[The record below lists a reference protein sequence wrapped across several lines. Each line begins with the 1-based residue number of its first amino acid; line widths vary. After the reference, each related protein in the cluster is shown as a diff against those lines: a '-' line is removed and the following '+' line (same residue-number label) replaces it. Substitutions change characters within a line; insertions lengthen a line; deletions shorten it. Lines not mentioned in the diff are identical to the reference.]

1 VTRRALD
8 GVQTRSNRM
17 LSTNSDNSR
26 HDGRFRSFIRHMD
39 SWKRRFWARRWVVAL
54 LVLSGVALPASATAA
69 GTIPDTKLG
78 WSSCLWPAGK
88 TITVAVDPAFPLP
101 SSAAS
106 DRLNEAIVRWD
117 GVLRTSRRG
126 GDVIRVADG
135 PADIVIQ
142 YRALEGSDTTEVLGE
157 TYLERTGDTGFTTN
171 IGVCPDRKPVAYG
184 MQAVQIRVAPRNDWY
199 AGDDNSTSSWQNCA
213 GSTFRAV
220 NGGLCAAQVDIAS
233 TMTHELGHA
242 LVFYHPQ
249 TLDQID
255 NIPVTRS
262 DSASAQAKCVE
273 ASGEFDPQATMC
285 SGQGQWRAEQRTL
298 ETWDIETMHRAYDQ

>member
-1 VTRRALD
+1 MDPSRR
-8 GVQTRSNRM
+8 RSA
-17 LSTNSDNSR
+17 
-26 HDGRFRSFIRHMD
+26 
-39 SWKRRFWARRWVVAL
+39 ARKWVVAF
-54 LVLSGVALPASATAA
+54 LVLAGLALPVSAASA

-88 TITVAVDPAFPLP
+88 TITVAADPAFPLP
-101 SSAAS
+101 AGAS

-126 GDVIRVADG
+126 GDVVRIGDG
-135 PADIVIQ
+135 AADIVVQ
-142 YRALEGSDTTEVLGE
+142 YRALEGTDTSEVLGE
-157 TYLERTGDTGFTTN
+157 TYLERAGDPGFTTN
-171 IGVCPDRKPVAYG
+171 IGVCPDRRPASFG
-184 MQAVQIRVAPRNDWY
+184 MQAVQIRIAPRNDWFT
-199 AGDDNSTSSWQNCA
+199 GDDNSTTNWQNCG
-213 GSTFRAV
+213 GSTFRAF
-220 NGGLCAAQVDIAS
+220 NPGLCTPTVDFGS

-255 NIPVTRS
+255 NIPVNRA
-262 DSASAQAKCVE
+262 DSASTQAKCVE
-273 ASGEFDPQATMC
+273 ASGEFPPQATMC

>member
-1 VTRRALD
+1 MT
-8 GVQTRSNRM
+8 NRI
-17 LSTNSDNSR
+17 LSTKTDNSR
-26 HDGRFRSFIRHMD
+26 HDGTFRSFIRRMD
-39 SWKRRFWARRWVVAL
+39 SWRRRLRARRWLVAF
-54 LVLSGVALPASATAA
+54 LVLTGVTLPASAASA

-88 TITVAVDPAFPLP
+88 TVTVAVDPAYPLP
-101 SSAAS
+101 STTAS

-126 GDVIRVADG
+126 GDLVRVADG
-135 PADIVIQ
+135 AAADILVQ
-142 YRALEGSDTTEVLGE
+142 YRALDGSDTNEVLGE

-171 IGVCPDRKPVAYG
+171 IGICPDRKPAAYG
-184 MQAVQIRVAPRNDWY
+184 MKAVQIRIAPRNDWY
-199 AGDDNSTSSWQNCA
+199 AGDDNSTANWQNCA

-255 NIPVTRS
+255 NIPVNQS

>member
-1 VTRRALD
+1 
-8 GVQTRSNRM
+8 
-17 LSTNSDNSR
+17 
-26 HDGRFRSFIRHMD
+26 MD
-39 SWKRRFWARRWVVAL
+39 RKARYFSPRGWVVAF
-54 LVLSGVALPASATAA
+54 LVLAAMALPISAANA

-78 WSSCLWPAGK
+78 WSSCLWPAGR

-101 SSAAS
+101 NPSYS

-117 GVLRTSRRG
+117 GVLRTSRRA
-126 GDVIRVADG
+126 DNVVRVPDG

-142 YRALEGSDTTEVLGE
+142 YRALDGNDTNEVLGE
-157 TYLERTGDTGFTTN
+157 TYLERAGDTTFTTN
-171 IGVCPDRKPVAYG
+171 IGVCPDRKPAAYG
-184 MQAVQIRVAPRNDWY
+184 MQAVQIRVAPRNDWFT
-199 AGDDNSTSSWQNCA
+199 GDDNSTANWQNCS
-213 GSTFRAV
+213 GNTFRAV
-220 NGGLCAAQVDIAS
+220 NSALCTPDVDFGS
-233 TMTHELGHA
+233 TVTHELGHA

-255 NIPVTRS
+255 NIPVNRA